1 MSDRIT
7 IEDIHRAASA
17 IAGRVIRTPSVD
29 SAGMTRALGAR
40 TALKLETQQIAGCFK
55 PRGIVNKILSLS
67 DREKAEGLVTVSGGN
82 HGIAIAEIAPTMDTR
97 ATVVMPQSAPASSIA
112 RIRASGADLILAPDS
127 ARAFEIAE
135 SDEYRSLTY
144 IHSYDD
150 PLIMAGHGTVGLE
163 FINDVPD
170 LTDILVS
177 IGGGALISG
186 IATAVKALNPAV
198 RIWGV
203 ETEGAESMSQALEV
217 DRPVQVK
224 VTSISSTLGAPNVTQ
239 RTLDHVKALVEEV
252 LLVPDAQAVEGV
264 LTLAE
269 AAKLWVEPAAGCLVP
284 AARRVIE
291 RVGSEIRLGLVLC
304 GGNVSFSDVVG
315 WWERFELNQE

>member
-1 MSDRIT
+1 
-7 IEDIHRAASA
+7 
-17 IAGRVIRTPSVD
+17 
-29 SAGMTRALGAR
+29 
-40 TALKLETQQIAGCFK
+40 
-55 PRGIVNKILSLS
+55 
-67 DREKAEGLVTVSGGN
+67 
-82 HGIAIAEIAPTMDTR
+82 MDTR

-264 LTLAE
+264 LTPAE

>member
-1 MSDRIT
+1 MLS
-7 IEDIHRAASA
+7 ERAPRSSS
-17 IAGRVIRTPSVD
+17 R
-29 SAGMTRALGAR
+29 
-40 TALKLETQQIAGCFK
+40 TQQIAGCFK

-170 LTDILVS
+170 LTDIP
-177 IGGGALISG
+177 GEHRRRCAHFGDCHRG
-186 IATAVKALNPAV
+186 
-198 RIWGV
+198 
-203 ETEGAESMSQALEV
+203 EGAESRGADLGGG
-217 DRPVQVK
+217 DRR
-224 VTSISSTLGAPNVTQ
+224 GRN
-239 RTLDHVKALVEEV
+239 R
-252 LLVPDAQAVEGV
+252 
-264 LTLAE
+264 
-269 AAKLWVEPAAGCLVP
+269 
-284 AARRVIE
+284 
-291 RVGSEIRLGLVLC
+291 
-304 GGNVSFSDVVG
+304 
-315 WWERFELNQE
+315 